1 MYKRT
6 VKYIKGKWAYL
17 LSVFFL
23 WCIPIVLLSEI
34 VVLAKIHMG
43 IKVTW
48 IGYIVVCVVLVALKR
63 KITGYIDKQNKT
75 VQIVLSCFFK
85 AVLYG
90 VILIAILEI
99 KAFYVKLLRWW
110 IYSGISWI
118 AGVVFSV
125 IDKIK
130 EKENG
135 EEV

>member
-1 MYKRT
+1 
-6 VKYIKGKWAYL
+6 
-17 LSVFFL
+17 
-23 WCIPIVLLSEI
+23 
-34 VVLAKIHMG
+34 MG
-43 IKVTW
+43 IKITW
-48 IGYIVVCVVLVALKR
+48 IGYIVVCAVLVALKR

-110 IYSGISWI
+110 IYSGISWT

>member
-48 IGYIVVCVVLVALKR
+48 IGYIVVCVVLFAVKR
-63 KITGYIDKQNKT
+63 KIHKFVNKQNKT

-90 VILIAILEI
+90 VILIAIFAI

-110 IYSGISWI
+110 IYSGISWTVGI
-118 AGVVFSV
+118 VFYV

-130 EKENG
+130 EEKNG
-135 EEV
+135 

>member
-1 MYKRT
+1 MFKKV
-6 VKYIKGKWAYL
+6 VKYIKAKWAYL
-17 LSVFFL
+17 LSLFFL

-34 VVLAKIHMG
+34 VVFAKIHMG

-48 IGYIVVCVVLVALKR
+48 IGYIVVCVILFAVKK
-63 KITGYIDKQNKT
+63 KITRWIDRQNKT

-90 VILIAILEI
+90 IILIAIFAI

-110 IYSGISWI
+110 IYSGISWTMGI
-118 AGVVFSV
+118 IFYV

-130 EKENG
+130 EEENG
-135 EEV
+135 EEI